1 MYEYAGAGEEGFFPT
16 VVPIACPVGMF
27 WDEHARR
34 CAPIVMSPPPPIVP
48 ILAGYYAGAPVGEW
62 HDIEP
67 NLFGV
72 DAALK
77 GCGLG
82 MYWDGYFK
90 RCAKVS
96 VPLGPAPAP
105 VTSRLDSHRATAGE
119 DDYLF
124 GADALAKGCS
134 PGTYW
139 NGWYHKCEPPF
150 PQTLEEWSRLH

>member
-77 GCGLG
+77 GCGPG

-105 VTSRLDSHRATAGE
+105 PIVPILAGYYAGAPVGE
-119 DDYLF
+119 WHDIEPNLF
-124 GADALAKGCS
+124 GVD
-134 PGTYW
+134 
-139 NGWYHKCEPPF
+139 
-150 PQTLEEWSRLH
+150 